1 MGHLFP
7 ISAKPIL
14 SSNMARAPR
23 PTKDN
28 LAKAREASFA
38 NAMARI
44 AKIIA
49 PGVVGFHTH
58 FEIIEI
64 IEFSNVARKATNVFT
79 ILVAEEHN
87 EGVSETPGWLGDR
100 IRLPQFKDSFF
111 GVRRTVQPIA
121 AILPR
126 LNEIINGTW
135 RFSSDTIAVSYTH
148 LDVYKRQLR
157 NRAKLLV
164 MRLNQTSNDAAR
176 RQILR
181 KALFGA

>member
-1 MGHLFP
+1 
-7 ISAKPIL
+7 
-14 SSNMARAPR
+14 MARAPR

-135 RFSSDTIAVSYTH
+135 RFSSDTIELGEMACG
-148 LDVYKRQLR
+148 
-157 NRAKLLV
+157 
-164 MRLNQTSNDAAR
+164 
-176 RQILR
+176 R
-181 KALFGA
+181 KATLHIDDALLRGVIEESGLKHGTQNTVRVIVHLRHRDLARFDSLF